1 MRKVHLLQPAR
12 LAPRTSIG
20 YACGVTIT
28 LVNVSGRLS
37 TDGARLVS
45 ALLKRAGHE
54 VRNVALTRVEPLL
67 YQQRELELLDPL
79 LGGAG
84 AFLLSVYSSY
94 AVRAAQVTGWMHRR
108 HPGVPVFLYGHS
120 GGGILV
126 LAYPVVRH
134 PSIAGVISSGPGLQ
148 SQLETQKF
156 KVLLTKILGK
166 LIPSFSFPSGLVVHE
181 ICSDPKVVDAYIND
195 PLVHTT
201 ITTGWGYAMLRCLAI
216 ANQNAP
222 SFPFPLLL
230 MHGGEDKLGFPS
242 GSEAYAKL
250 APPEKITL
258 KIWQGF
264 KHEIH
269 NEPERAQVYKF
280 MIDWLNNQKS

>member
-1 MRKVHLLQPAR
+1 MEYTDWKWKTNDGLEIHAADWIPSGK
-12 LAPRTSIG
+12 PRGVISLIHGVGEHIG
-20 YACGVTIT
+20 RYQWTAEAM
-28 LVNVSGRLS
+28 VN
-37 TDGARLVS
+37 
-45 ALLKRAGHE
+45 AGYIFTGFDL
-54 VRNVALTRVEPLL
+54 RGFGKSQGPRGFTPS
-67 YQQRELELLDPL
+67 LETYFDDMDS
-79 LGGAG
+79 
-84 AFLLSVYSSY
+84 FL
-94 AVRAAQVTGWMHRR
+94 AQVAGR